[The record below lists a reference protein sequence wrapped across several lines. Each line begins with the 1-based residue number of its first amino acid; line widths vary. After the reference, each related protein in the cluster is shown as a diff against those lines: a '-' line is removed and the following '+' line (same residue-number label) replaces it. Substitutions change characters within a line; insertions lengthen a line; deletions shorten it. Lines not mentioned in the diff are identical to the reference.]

1 MRYKA
6 VVTSHTNVYLSGVA
20 KFNHQLAWRLKIPCR
35 AVEEIAALNEGP
47 LLLSIKLVDNAHPDY
62 QHIERLFAHL
72 KNRGIVYDLFL
83 HTYDGLDIE
92 GMALEKA
99 RRIFCGNAEIVS
111 ALEGFE
117 AQVIPAFCPS
127 LLDAACLTTSP
138 LNIFSFGMAH
148 KLQVRF
154 HKNLRAL
161 LARGG
166 GDFTFYLSTAFHEK
180 AGFGNFAVTSKEM
193 ETLYGKRMQMLGF
206 LSDSGVNYF
215 LDKSQLFVAFFDK
228 GVRAGNTSVYGA
240 MERGCAVLTNMDQY
254 SPTWMKHGVNVL
266 DVRKTTPE
274 ELSLKRLKAIGH
286 QGQKEVLAR
295 HGWDNLLA
303 IIRA

>member
-6 VVTSHTNVYLSGVA
+6 VITSHTNVYLSGVA
-20 KFNHQLAWRLKIPCR
+20 KFNNHLARRLNIPC
-35 AVEEIAALNEGP
+35 IAIEDIESLNKGP
-47 LLLSIKLVDNAHPDY
+47 LLLSIKLVDNASPDY
-62 QHIERLFAHL
+62 QHIERLFSHL
-72 KNRGIVYDLFL
+72 KGRRIEYDLFL

-92 GMALEKA
+92 GMALENA
-99 RRIFCGNAEIVS
+99 RRVFCGNAEIVS

-127 LLDAACLTTSP
+127 LLDETCLTSSP

-148 KLQVRF
+148 KLQIRF

-161 LARGG
+161 LAKADA
-166 GDFTFYLSTAFHEK
+166 DFTFFLSTAFHEK

-193 ETLYGKRMQMLGF
+193 DALYGKRMQMLGF

-215 LDKSQLFVAFFDK
+215 LDKSQLFVAFFDR

-254 SPTWMKHGVNVL
+254 SPDWMKHGVNVL

-274 ELSLKRLKAIGH
+274 ELSLKRLKAIGAR
-286 QGQKEVLAR
+286 GKKEVLAR
-295 HGWDNLLA
+295 HGWDALLA
-303 IIRA
+303 IITA

>member
-6 VVTSHTNVYLSGVA
+6 VITSHTNIYLSGVA
-20 KFNHQLAWRLKIPCR
+20 KFNHQLARRLKIPCR
-35 AVEEIAALNEGP
+35 SVEEIESLKGGP

-62 QHIERLFAHL
+62 QHIEKLFSHL
-72 KNRGIVYDLFL
+72 KRRGIEYDLFL

-92 GMALEKA
+92 GLALEKA
-99 RRIFCGNAEIVS
+99 RRVFCGNAEIVN

-127 LLDAACLTTSP
+127 LLDEVCLTTAP
-138 LNIFSFGMAH
+138 LNVFSFGMAH

-161 LARGG
+161 LTKADA
-166 GDFTFYLSTAFHEK
+166 DFTFYLSTAFHEK

-193 ETLYGKRMQMLGF
+193 EVLYGKRMQMLGF

-215 LDKSQLFVAFFDK
+215 LDKSQLFVAFFDR

-254 SPTWMKHGVNVL
+254 SPAWMKHGLNVL

-274 ELSLKRLKAIGH
+274 ELSLKRLKAIGTR
-286 QGQKEVLAR
+286 GQKEVLAR
-295 HGWDNLLA
+295 HSWDNLLA
-303 IIRA
+303 IITA